1 MRSRSPERPDQRND
15 DSEAAPRNDGRMVGL
30 ASPSMREPVLHA
42 FSDDALGDADAVE
55 LARRIRA
62 REVTAAEVLDAV
74 IARAEVVEP
83 LAAVVIDAFAS
94 AMVEARAHV
103 PDAGP
108 GAFEGVPTF
117 IKDQIDV
124 AGLPTRYGSEAHSG
138 KRSATRTDPIA
149 QQLFDMGMICA
160 GKSSLPEYGFV
171 PSTEFPSAA
180 PTRNPWNP
188 ARTAGG
194 SSGGAA
200 VLVAS
205 GVVPIAHAADG
216 GGSIRVPASC
226 CGLVGLKPSRGRLPH
241 SGMHEPLVGLVTDGV
256 VTRSVRDTAVYL
268 AEAERLDP
276 AKRLAPVGL
285 VTEPVTRPQRI
296 GLVTES
302 PTGAMLDEP
311 TRAAVRAAGELL
323 ASLGHHVE
331 EFRPPVDE
339 RFAEDFALVW
349 STLALLTRE
358 TAAVRVDRNF
368 DKAGLARFTHGL
380 ADNARGS
387 LRRVPGAVRR
397 LRASKGTLA
406 QIHPDLDII
415 VSPTVG
421 QVPPELGELSIDQDF
436 DELLPKLTEWTCFT
450 PLANAT
456 GAPAVSLPLGFHEPT
471 GMPIGVMFSADLG
484 RERALL
490 ALALQ
495 IEQAAPFRRIQDQA

>member
-1 MRSRSPERPDQRND
+1 
-15 DSEAAPRNDGRMVGL
+15 
-30 ASPSMREPVLHA
+30 MREPPLHA
-42 FSDDALGDADAVE
+42 FTDDALGDADAVE

-62 REVTAAEVLDAV
+62 REVTPVEVLDAV
-74 IARAEVVEP
+74 IARAGVVAP
-83 LAAVVIDAFAS
+83 LAAVVVDAFAS
-94 AMVEARAHV
+94 AMAEARAHV
-103 PDAGP
+103 PGAGA
-108 GAFEGVPTF
+108 GAFGGVPTF

-124 AGLPTRYGSEAHSG
+124 TGLPTRYGSEAHPG
-138 KRSATRTDPIA
+138 GRSARRTDPIA
-149 QQLFDMGMICA
+149 QQMFDMGMICA
-160 GKSSLPEYGFV
+160 GKSSLPEFGFV

-194 SSGGAA
+194 SSGGSA
-200 VLVAS
+200 VLVAT

-216 GGSIRVPASC
+216 GGSIRIPASC

-276 AKRLAPVGL
+276 ARHLAPVGL

-296 GLVTES
+296 GLVVES
-302 PTGAMLDEP
+302 PTGATLDGP
-311 TRAAVRAAGELL
+311 TRATVLATGELL

-331 EFRPPVDE
+331 ELLPPVDD

-358 TAAVRVDRNF
+358 TAALRVDRRF
-368 DKAGLARFTHGL
+368 DKAAMARFTHGL

-397 LRASKGTLA
+397 LRASQATLA
-406 QIHPDLDII
+406 EVHPDLDII

-421 QVPPELGELSIDQDF
+421 QVPPELGELSIDQDL
-436 DELLPKLTEWTCFT
+436 DELLPKIAEWTCFT

-456 GAPAVSLPLGFHEPT
+456 GAPAVSLPLGFDEPT
-471 GMPIGVMFSADLG
+471 GMPLGVMLSADLG

-495 IEQAAPFRRIQDQA
+495 IEQAAPFRRIQDQV

>member
-1 MRSRSPERPDQRND
+1 
-15 DSEAAPRNDGRMVGL
+15 
-30 ASPSMREPVLHA
+30 MREPVLHA
-42 FSDDALGDADAVE
+42 FGDDALGDADGVE
-55 LARRIRA
+55 LARRLRQ
-62 REVTAAEVLDAV
+62 REVTAVEVLDAV

-83 LAAVVIDAFAS
+83 LAAVVVDAFES
-94 AMVEARAHV
+94 AMAEARAHV
-103 PDAGP
+103 PGAGP
-108 GAFEGVPTF
+108 GAFGGVPTF

-124 AGLPTRYGSEAHSG
+124 AGLPTRYGSDAHPG
-138 KRSATRTDPIA
+138 ERPATRTDPIA
-149 QQLFDMGMICA
+149 QQLLDMGMICA

-171 PSTEFPSAA
+171 PSTEFPSAP

-216 GGSIRVPASC
+216 GGSIRIPASC

-256 VTRSVRDTAVYL
+256 VSRSVRDTAAYL

-276 AKRLAPVGL
+276 AKGLAPVGP
-285 VTEPVTRPQRI
+285 VTEPEARPQRI
-296 GLVTES
+296 GLVVES
-302 PTGAMLDEP
+302 PTGATLDEP
-311 TRAAVRAAGELL
+311 TVAAVQAAGELL
-323 ASLGHHVE
+323 ESLGHHVE
-331 EFRPPVDE
+331 HYVPPVDE

-358 TAAVRVDRNF
+358 TAALRVDRSF
-368 DKAGLARFTHGL
+368 DKAAMARFTHGL
-380 ADNARGS
+380 ADSARAS
-387 LRRVPGAVRR
+387 LRRIPGAVRR
-397 LRASKGTLA
+397 LRASKAMLA
-406 QIHPDLDII
+406 ATHPDLDVV

-421 QVPPELGELSIDQDF
+421 QVPPELGELSIDQDL
-436 DELLPKLTEWTCFT
+436 DVLLPKLTEWTCFT

-456 GAPAVSLPLGFHEPT
+456 GAPAVSLPLGFDEPT
-471 GMPIGVMFSADLG
+471 GMPIGVMLSADVG

-490 ALALQ
+490 ALSLQ
-495 IEQAAPFRRIQDQA
+495 LEQAAPFRRIQDQA

>member
-1 MRSRSPERPDQRND
+1 MRQ
-15 DSEAAPRNDGRMVGL
+15 
-30 ASPSMREPVLHA
+30 PVLHA
-42 FSDDALGDADAVE
+42 FRDDALGDADGVE
-55 LARRIRA
+55 LARRIGDG
-62 REVTAAEVLDAV
+62 EVTAAEVLDAV
-74 IARAEVVEP
+74 IARAETVEP
-83 LAAVVIDAFAS
+83 LAAVVVDAFEA
-94 AMVEARAHV
+94 AMVEARRHV
-103 PDAGP
+103 PGRGP
-108 GAFEGVPTF
+108 GAFGGVPTF

-124 AGLPTRYGSEAHSG
+124 AGLPTRYGSDAHPG
-138 KRSATRTDPIA
+138 HVPATRNDPIA

-194 SSGGAA
+194 SSGCAA

-216 GGSIRVPASC
+216 GGSIRIPASC

-241 SGMHEPLVGLVTDGV
+241 SGMHEPFVGLVTDGV
-256 VTRSVRDTAVYL
+256 VSRSVRDAAVYL

-276 AKRLAPVGL
+276 AKGLAPVGA
-285 VTEPVTRPQRI
+285 VHEPTSRPQRI

-302 PTGAMLDEP
+302 PTGATLDEP
-311 TRAAVRAAGELL
+311 TVAAVQAAGDLL

-331 EFRPPVDE
+331 AYAPPIDPQ
-339 RFAEDFALVW
+339 FAEDFALYW

-358 TAAVRVDRNF
+358 TARLRVDRQF
-368 DKAGLARFTHGL
+368 DKAAMARFTHGL

-387 LRRVPGAVRR
+387 LRRVPGAMRR
-397 LRASKGTLA
+397 LKASQRSLA
-406 QIHPDLDII
+406 DVHPDLD
-415 VSPTVG
+415 VVLSPTVG
-421 QVPPELGELSIDQDF
+421 QVPPELGTLSIDQDL

-456 GAPAVSLPLGFHEPT
+456 GAPAISLPLGFDEPT
-471 GMPIGVMFSADLG
+471 GMPIGVMLSADLG

-490 ALALQ
+490 ELALQ

>member
-1 MRSRSPERPDQRND
+1 
-15 DSEAAPRNDGRMVGL
+15 
-30 ASPSMREPVLHA
+30 MREPVLHA
-42 FSDDALGDADAVE
+42 FSDDALGDADATE

-62 REVTAAEVLDAV
+62 REVTAAEVLEAV
-74 IARAEVVEP
+74 IARAEVVAP
-83 LAAVVIDAFAS
+83 LAAVVVDAYAS
-94 AMVEARAHV
+94 AMAEARAHV

-108 GAFEGVPTF
+108 GAFDGVPTF

-124 AGLPTRYGSEAHSG
+124 AGLPTRYGSEAHPG
-138 KRSATRTDPIA
+138 ERSATRTDPIA

-216 GGSIRVPASC
+216 GGSIRIPASC

-268 AEAERLDP
+268 SEAERLDP
-276 AKRLAPVGL
+276 ARHLAPVGL
-285 VTEPVTRPQRI
+285 VTEPVDRPQRI
-296 GLVTES
+296 GLVVES
-302 PTGAMLDEP
+302 PTGAVLDDP
-311 TRAAVRAAGELL
+311 TRATLKAAGELL

-331 EFRPPVDE
+331 EFQPPVDE

-358 TAAVRVDRNF
+358 TAQLRVDRSF
-368 DKAGLARFTHGL
+368 DKSAMTRFTHGL
-380 ADNARGS
+380 ADNARRS

-397 LRASKGTLA
+397 LRASTATLA
-406 QIHPDLDII
+406 EIHPDLDIL

-421 QVPPELGELSIDQDF
+421 QVPPELGVLSIDQDF
-436 DELLPKLTEWTCFT
+436 DALLPKVAEWTCFT

-456 GAPAVSLPLGFHEPT
+456 GAPAISLPLGFDEPT
-471 GMPIGVMFSADLG
+471 GMPLGVMLSADLG

>member
-1 MRSRSPERPDQRND
+1 M
-15 DSEAAPRNDGRMVGL
+15 
-30 ASPSMREPVLHA
+30 HA
-42 FSDDALGDADAVE
+42 FSDDALGDADGIE

-62 REVTAAEVLDAV
+62 REVTPVEVLDAV
-74 IARAEVVEP
+74 IARAEVVAP
-83 LAAVVIDAFAS
+83 LAAVVVDAFET
-94 AMVEARAHV
+94 AMAEARAHV
-103 PDAGP
+103 PGAGP
-108 GAFEGVPTF
+108 GAFGGVPTF

-124 AGLPTRYGSEAHSG
+124 VGLPTRYGSDAHPG
-138 KRSATRTDPIA
+138 DRLARRNDPIA

-188 ARTAGG
+188 DRTAGG

-216 GGSIRVPASC
+216 GGSIRIPASC

-276 AKRLAPVGL
+276 ARRLPPVGL
-285 VTEPVTRPQRI
+285 VTEPVARPQRV
-296 GLVTES
+296 GLVVES
-302 PTGAMLDEP
+302 PTGATLDEP
-311 TRAAVRAAGELL
+311 TLTAVRAAGELL
-323 ASLGHHVE
+323 ESLGHHVE
-331 EFRPPVDE
+331 ELVPPVDG

-349 STLALLTRE
+349 SVLALLTRE
-358 TAAVRVDRNF
+358 TAALRVDRSF
-368 DKAGLARFTHGL
+368 DKASMARFTHGL
-380 ADNARGS
+380 ADSARAS

-397 LRASKGTLA
+397 LRASQATLA
-406 QIHPDLDII
+406 QIHPDLDVA

-421 QVPPELGELSIDQDF
+421 QVPPELGVLSIDQDL

-456 GAPAVSLPLGFHEPT
+456 GAPAISLPLGFDEPT
-471 GMPIGVMFSADLG
+471 GMPIGVMLSADLG

-490 ALALQ
+490 ELALQ
-495 IEQAAPFRRIQDQA
+495 IEQAAPFRRIQDRA